1 MSKKNVLKIILML
14 SIMICIISLT
24 NIANAATVSSGSV
37 TGFVSNSSATG
48 VTGSDT
54 VVQIIASVLD
64 VVRTIGAAVAV
75 VILLVI
81 SGKYLMASAGD
92 RADIKKY
99 AFNYVVGAIILM
111 SASGIL
117 SIIKEFVTKSL

>member
-1 MSKKNVLKIILML
+1 MLKIILML
-14 SIMICIISLT
+14 FIIICIISLT
-24 NIANAATVSSGSV
+24 NIANAATVDSGSV
-37 TGFVSNSSATG
+37 TGFVTNSS

-54 VVQIIASVLD
+54 VIQIVASVLD

>member
-1 MSKKNVLKIILML
+1 MSRKVILKIIL
-14 SIMICIISLT
+14 IVCIISCVILLT
-24 NIANAATVSSGSV
+24 NIASAATVESGSV
-37 TGFVSNSSATG
+37 TNFVSGDSA
-48 VTGSDT
+48 TGSDT

>member
-14 SIMICIISLT
+14 FIIICIISLT
-24 NIANAATVSSGSV
+24 NITNAATVSSGSV
-37 TGFVSNSSATG
+37 TGFVTNSS

-54 VVQIIASVLD
+54 VIQIVASVLD